1 MHFLKKKNVLSA
13 LSFMLVMLL
22 SVTIQAQ
29 QTEFSDEEL
38 EQFADA
44 VTEVMTIQQ
53 QGQTEMMTKIE
64 EHDMDVQRF
73 NEINMQA
80 QEMPLDEIEATEEEL
95 ESFQMINQE
104 IEQIQIELEAELIE
118 TIEEQGLSL
127 EKYEAIMGQYQQ
139 DPELQQ
145 RIQELMQ

>member
-80 QEMPLDEIEATEEEL
+80 QEVPLDEIEATEEEL

>member
-53 QGQTEMMTKIE
+53 EGQTEMMTKIE

>member
-29 QTEFSDEEL
+29 ETEFSDEEL

-53 QGQTEMMTKIE
+53 EGQTEMMTKIE